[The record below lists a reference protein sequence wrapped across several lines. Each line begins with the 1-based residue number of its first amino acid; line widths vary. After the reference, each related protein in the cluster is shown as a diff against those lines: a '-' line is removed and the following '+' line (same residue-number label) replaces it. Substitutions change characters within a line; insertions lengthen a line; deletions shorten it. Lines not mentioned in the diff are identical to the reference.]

1 MSITA
6 SLCYLTAWLNPL
18 IQKIAIHSALYN
30 VIWCYLPLHSII
42 SSQAAYTFFFLRQQQ
57 QSTAQHWQRT
67 EAEAVHCLGQN
78 VDLTEVRLKPYL
90 FLLSA
95 SLPAND
101 LTCWC
106 DNLRSMP
113 GHCQVSSFC
122 NEAPGTML
130 VCHAGWVP
138 EAETHTAAV
147 ELAMSLLI

>member
-1 MSITA
+1 MSITV

-101 LTCWC
+101 LTCVGATIW
-106 DNLRSMP
+106 
-113 GHCQVSSFC
+113 GACQDTARFPPFVTRLQAQCWS
-122 NEAPGTML
+122 ATL
-130 VCHAGWVP
+130 VEFQRQKCAWQ
-138 EAETHTAAV
+138 
-147 ELAMSLLI
+147 L